1 MARFDEYFSSNFKP
15 TERAGIGF
23 LGNYVNRLF
32 KANQEQRALEIQ
44 AADPTQARKDLQDLQ
59 KQRSDLV
66 ASLLRGQSSGDSV
79 STTFTSGRAEAAD
92 RRLDLIESNEKK
104 SETYSAAY
112 GATRNNIG
120 RLKTLQ
126 DMRKEDPKDIDGIVN
141 EIVRDIQGNFGNRGL
156 TVEGK
161 HGIGQAMQEMI
172 DQNPDIDSKVKERAK
187 DYLSDKE
194 FIPSKR
200 RLQTYQNPTE
210 LTAEQD
216 FLLGEIQRGKS
227 STRQTQ
233 KGGMAAR
240 NLGQQAVLAEIRR
253 VDQLIQA
260 QRQEVIDRTSR
271 YEDLITNRD
280 RNLALS
286 PIGGKTSNLGRALDL
301 YGVARQRSPEFTETM
316 MRESEEA
323 GQLVVPKQFAGLG
336 TPEGSGATAP
346 IDLIINST
354 ENLSILIGDKTL
366 SDDGTLVDASFEY
379 NLRDEDV
386 QLVRSELERIRD
398 IYKSPAIDKQTY
410 QPLEIQYEDQD
421 GQVKTTK
428 VEIGDFVDLALA
440 DLEAGDYGDFT
451 ASEYANYVSEK
462 LVDWSDLQKETDLNI
477 TRTAQNPNQ
486 ILSRDIGRIETAF
499 EESKKTGDMSSFKS
513 EVVDS
518 ANRWSGTDA
527 AIGGTGAAA
536 FLDLVERQMNTQGD
550 ANLFMADMRDI
561 KRGADQDFKSPS
573 FDDELFTEEKP

>member
-44 AADPTQARKDLQDLQ
+44 AADPTQASKDLQDLQ

-79 STTFTSGRAEAAD
+79 STTFTSGRAEAAKEK
-92 RRLDLIESNEKK
+92 LDLIESNEKK
-104 SETYSAAY
+104 SETFSAAY
-112 GATRNNIG
+112 GATRNNISAVEQ
-120 RLKTLQ
+120 LQ
-126 DMRKEDPKDIDGIVN
+126 TYAETDPDDIDTTVN
-141 EIVRDIQGNFGNRGL
+141 RLVSDIQGSFGSRGL

-161 HGIGQAMQEMI
+161 HGIGSAIQEML
-172 DQNPDIDSKVKERAK
+172 DDDPNIDSRVKEQVK
-187 DYLSDKE
+187 DFLSEKE
-194 FIPSKR
+194 FIPTDR
-200 RLQTYQNPTE
+200 RLRTYINPNE

-227 STRQTQ
+227 SRRQTQ

-323 GQLVVPKQFAGLG
+323 GQLVVPNQFAGLV

-366 SDDGTLVDASFEY
+366 SDEGSLVEGPGRY

-386 QLVRSELERIRD
+386 QLIRSELERIRD
-398 IYKSPAIDKQTY
+398 ISKSPAMDQQTY
-410 QPLEIQYEDQD
+410 NPLRIEYEDQD
-421 GQVKTTK
+421 GQVKTTQ
-428 VEIGDFVDLALA
+428 VEIEDFVDLALA
-440 DLEAGDYGDFT
+440 DIEAGDYGDFT

-462 LVDWSDLQKETDLNI
+462 LVDWSDSQGEEDLI
-477 TRTAQNPNQ
+477 TARTAHNPNE

-527 AIGGTGAAA
+527 AIGGTGASA

-573 FDDELFTEEKP
+573 FDDELFTEETP

>member
-92 RRLDLIESNEKK
+92 RRLDIIESNENK
-104 SETYSAAY
+104 SETFRATGSAV
-112 GATRNNIG
+112 GNNISEVLQL
-120 RLKTLQ
+120 RRMSDKPQDEIDAKTKQ
-126 DMRKEDPKDIDGIVN
+126 IVSR
-141 EIVRDIQGNFGNRGL
+141 VQQRVGAKGL
-156 TVEGK
+156 STEGK
-161 HGIGQAMQEMI
+161 HGIGYAIQQMV
-172 DQNPDIDSKVKERAK
+172 DDDPDIDSRVKEQVR
-187 DYLSDKE
+187 DFLSDE
-194 FIPSKR
+194 QFIPSKR
-200 RLQTYQNPTE
+200 RLQTYTNPTT

-260 QRQEVIDRTSR
+260 QRREVIDRTSR

-323 GQLVVPKQFAGLG
+323 GQLVVPNQFAGLV

-366 SDDGTLVDASFEY
+366 SDEGSLVEGPGRY

-386 QLVRSELERIRD
+386 QLIRSELERIRD
-398 IYKSPAIDKQTY
+398 IYKSPAMDKQTY
-410 QPLEIQYEDQD
+410 QPLRIEYEDQD
-421 GQVKTTK
+421 GQVKTTQ

-462 LVDWSDLQKETDLNI
+462 LVDWSDSQGEKDLI
-477 TRTAQNPNQ
+477 AARTAHNPNE

-573 FDDELFTEEKP
+573 FDDELFTEDKP